1 MQCYKAFGS
10 FPFAKGCD
18 RSSYPERQ
26 YQHPGHRL
34 QLDVN
39 QKGKLLPPHAHPRH
53 ASGEVILIVAT
64 ERSHPEIYIAL
75 TDPAVRNKAI
85 ASKEVSPPCVSA
97 KAPWS
102 HEDSHFLSAV
112 EGHAWGTLQD
122 QSPLWTPFSCQ
133 SCSILKNKLWSAAV
147 EDQCIKHGEN
157 SFLLEILAPSVF

>member
-10 FPFAKGCD
+10 FPFSKGCN
-18 RSSYPERQ
+18 RSSYPRRQ

-64 ERSHPEIYIAL
+64 ERSYPEMYIAFSV
-75 TDPAVRNKAI
+75 PAVRNKSI
-85 ASKEVSPPCVSA
+85 SSKEVSPPCVSA

-102 HEDSHFLSAV
+102 HEDSCFLSAV
-112 EGHAWGTLQD
+112 EGHA
-122 QSPLWTPFSCQ
+122 
-133 SCSILKNKLWSAAV
+133 
-147 EDQCIKHGEN
+147 
-157 SFLLEILAPSVF
+157 